1 MSPTA
6 FNQWDSTRNTANR
19 SDYHSHRRIQTKL
32 MIARDKYCTSGYK
45 EPLIIS
51 DMDQKNTEQWPT
63 FGFVNSPP
71 K

>member
-1 MSPTA
+1 
-6 FNQWDSTRNTANR
+6 
-19 SDYHSHRRIQTKL
+19 

-51 DMDQKNTEQWPT
+51 DTDQKNAEYWPT